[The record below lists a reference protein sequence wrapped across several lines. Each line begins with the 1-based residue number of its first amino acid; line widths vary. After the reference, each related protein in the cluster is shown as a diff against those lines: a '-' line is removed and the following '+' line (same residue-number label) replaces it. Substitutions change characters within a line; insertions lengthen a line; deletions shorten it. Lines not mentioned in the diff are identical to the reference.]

1 MMQLCYY
8 NVIMSI
14 NNFVRGK
21 PVSCWN
27 YLYTWTFYHGFSKGR
42 NIGYFFFC
50 PIMLHHQ
57 ALQNLVAWNNHCL
70 LFLISLWVICTV
82 LLVWGRLRWSQLGS
96 LLCLGQLVGQLGA
109 GESEDKLGSA
119 LSGHGLA
126 QTCSLGEGRRKRENR
141 SMQGPLASDHTLTL
155 LFPPYCIG

>member
-8 NVIMSI
+8 NVFMSI
-14 NNFVRGK
+14 NSFVRGK

-27 YLYTWTFYHGFSKGR
+27 YLYTWTFYRGFSKGC
-42 NIGYFFFC
+42 NIGYLFIFFN

-70 LFLISLWVICTV
+70 LFLISLWVTCTV
-82 LLVWGRLRWSQLGS
+82 LLVWGGPRWSQLGS

-109 GESEDKLGSA
+109 GESEDKFHSA
-119 LSGHGLA
+119 LSDHGLA
-126 QTCSLGEGRRKRENR
+126 QTCSLGEGRRKRER
-141 SMQGPLASDHTLTL
+141 IEVCKGH
-155 LFPPYCIG
+155 